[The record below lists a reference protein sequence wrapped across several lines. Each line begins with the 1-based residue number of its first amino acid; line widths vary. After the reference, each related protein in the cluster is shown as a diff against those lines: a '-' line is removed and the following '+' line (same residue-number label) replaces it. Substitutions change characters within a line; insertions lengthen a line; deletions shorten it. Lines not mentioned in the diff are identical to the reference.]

1 MGDELMKITCVFQG
15 KLNTKIAENVTTEAA
30 RQGLRDTIVAIHN
43 DAVRNSPV
51 SAMYPS
57 IAGRA
62 VSLLYSVR
70 AIEATGKQRRPTG
83 NNKRGITA
91 EVSGMGMPPE
101 ARGEKHLHLVDNSK
115 LEAVL
120 YGTSEYGGYLEVG
133 TYLMPARPYIR
144 PAVDEHNPKIKD
156 NIKRHMK

>member
-43 DAVRNSPV
+43 DAVKNSPV
-51 SAMYPS
+51 SAQWPS
-57 IAGRA
+57 ISK
-62 VSLLYSVR
+62 VN
-70 AIEATGKQRRPTG
+70 RRPTG
-83 NNKRGITA
+83 NNKKGITA

-101 ARGEKHLHLVDNSK
+101 ASGEKHLHLVDNSK

-144 PAVDEHNPKIKD
+144 PAVDEHNPKLKD